1 MYYIRYVRNIN
12 LEKPLASYCTDQNH
26 LKINQKTQAENLY
39 DLIKPIMQ
47 LTQLASFIALYVL
60 GYVPH
65 MIQENQEMTKD
76 MC

>member
-1 MYYIRYVRNIN
+1 MYYICYVRNIN

-26 LKINQKTQAENLY
+26 LKINQKMQGENPY

-47 LTQLASFIALYVL
+47 LTQLASFIVL

-65 MIQENQEMTKD
+65 MIQENQEVTEG

>member
-1 MYYIRYVRNIN
+1 M
-12 LEKPLASYCTDQNH
+12 QG
-26 LKINQKTQAENLY
+26 ENPY

-47 LTQLASFIALYVL
+47 LTQLASFIVL

-65 MIQENQEMTKD
+65 MIQENQEVTEG